1 MATPVEPEA
10 LTGPVRFGPYTLVR
24 RIGAG
29 GMGEVFLAREEG
41 VGRAVVVKK
50 VLPGLVDSRQFVGR
64 FRDEAR
70 VVVRLAHPNIAR
82 VYAMGEVD
90 GQLFLAMEYVLGKT
104 LSRLAYRLRQRQ
116 RLMPLGPLL
125 QLGQRLCE
133 GLAYAHDATDE
144 EGHPLHL
151 VHRDLSPANVCV
163 SYAGEVKIIDFGAA
177 QSTLKEQQTA
187 PRVVIGNLTYMAPE
201 QARKRTVDRR
211 ADLYAV
217 GVVLW
222 ELFSWK
228 PLSQRGDPLERW
240 RRAAYPQWEPAGRY
254 RPDLPRAVDAFL
266 VRALASEPNDRFP
279 TATAMAE
286 ALAALKEKLAP
297 EATDQDLVRLMS
309 AAFPR
314 EKVVEQQT
322 LDALL
327 REQPERASTQQEFP
341 SVDLPPTADL
351 LRAQEDIE
359 TEALDAAKLRR
370 AANVSAGQETEALD
384 AAQVEQALRAARLDA
399 GAGLSAGQETEAL
412 DAAQV
417 EQALRAARLGAGL
430 SAGQETEALDSAQ
443 VEQALRAAAALKAA
457 STEGAVARRPWVVVA
472 DEGGLRR
479 APPVRLHN
487 QEVTKD
493 AWVPGVGTAEPTAP
507 GQPPLSGWGTSA
519 GVAEPTAPGQ
529 PSQPGQGTS
538 AGVAEP
544 TAPGQPSQP
553 GQGTSAGVVEPTA
566 PGPSLLSG
574 QSTSAGVVEST
585 APGQPPPNGW
595 APGTGAA
602 ESTAPG
608 QPPPNGWS
616 TGPGI
621 AEPTAPGQ
629 PRPSGWAPGPG
640 IAEPTASVTPPPAD
654 GTPGAGGEAATAY
667 ERSMPHRAEW
677 TPGSGS
683 DDATPREASTPTEPS
698 RGPGSEDPTDPGEG
712 AREGADSSPDRQA
725 AVGQPRHI
733 DWNPSPDAEDSAS
746 HLRASHR
753 EGPPLA
759 PEDSPMQNRPS
770 RPGWTPGA
778 GSEDSTTNERPSRKS
793 GAGSAGW
800 TPGSG
805 EDDATEGAAPLA
817 RHPDTDDEEE
827 STDVEKPGRSKAN
840 PPPAQRAPAPTARPN
855 TSVGAAPQSRSGAEA
870 SPARPN
876 TSVGAAPQA
885 RPAAPS
891 RPAGGDDPQSRPA
904 TSVGAAPQAR
914 PAAPPPTESFP
925 DATRPMSKEEL
936 PVPWTPSGAGEAT
949 EALEAAKIFGAL
961 SQTTG
966 NMPAYLAEK
975 AAPYVPP
982 KEIPRRQAPVVDER
996 PHETRPMQ
1004 VRTKTRET
1012 LVGYDMDISAALKE
1026 AELKRREAELAAQ
1039 KRDNKKKPAKSSGPG
1054 MPRLWPIPPQYRFW
1068 AMLAVVALAVGLG
1081 FGLVWLSLGLGG
1093 GD

>member
-41 VGRAVVVKK
+41 VRRAVVVKK

-116 RLMPLGPLL
+116 RIMPLGPLL

-297 EATDQDLVRLMS
+297 NVTDQDLVRLMS

-341 SVDLPPTADL
+341 SVSTPPTAEV
-351 LRAQEDIE
+351 LRAQEDIA

-384 AAQVEQALRAARLDA
+384 AAQVEQALRAA
-399 GAGLSAGQETEAL
+399 
-412 DAAQV
+412 
-417 EQALRAARLGAGL
+417 
-430 SAGQETEALDSAQ
+430 
-443 VEQALRAAAALKAA
+443 AALKAA
-457 STEGAVARRPWVVVA
+457 STDEAVNRPPWVLVA
-472 DEGGLRR
+472 DEGGLRK

-493 AWVPGVGTAEPTAP
+493 AWVPGAGTAEA
-507 GQPPLSGWGTSA
+507 
-519 GVAEPTAPGQ
+519 
-529 PSQPGQGTS
+529 
-538 AGVAEP
+538 
-544 TAPGQPSQP
+544 
-553 GQGTSAGVVEPTA
+553 
-566 PGPSLLSG
+566 
-574 QSTSAGVVEST
+574 T
-585 APGQPPPNGW
+585 APGQPPPSGW
-595 APGTGAA
+595 RTGTGTA
-602 ESTAPG
+602 ES
-608 QPPPNGWS
+608 
-616 TGPGI
+616 
-621 AEPTAPGQ
+621 
-629 PRPSGWAPGPG
+629 
-640 IAEPTASVTPPPAD
+640 TASVTPPPA
-654 GTPGAGGEAATAY
+654 GWTPGAGGEDATASA
-667 ERSMPHRAEW
+667 RPMFRRADGA
-677 TPGSGS
+677 PGPGA
-683 DDATPREASTPTEPS
+683 DDATPRETAAPAQPS

-712 AREGADSSPDRQA
+712 TREGADSSPDRQD
-725 AVGQPRHI
+725 AVGQPRHP
-733 DWNPSPDAEDSAS
+733 DWNPGPDAEDSAS
-746 HLRASHR
+746 HLRAFHR

-793 GAGSAGW
+793 EGGLPSSGGSGWRPGA
-800 TPGSG
+800 G

-817 RHPDTDDEEE
+817 RHPDTGDEEE

-840 PPPAQRAPAPTARPN
+840 PPPAQRAPAPTARPH
-855 TSVGAAPQSRSGAEA
+855 TSVGAAPQSRSGTEA
-870 SPARPN
+870 SPARPH
-876 TSVGAAPQA
+876 TSDGAAPQA
-885 RPAAPS
+885 RPSTPAAPS
-891 RPAGGDDPQSRPA
+891 RPATSGGDAPQSRPA

-914 PAAPPPTESFP
+914 PAAPPATSSFP
-925 DATRPMSKEEL
+925 DATRPMSQEEL

-982 KEIPRRQAPVVDER
+982 KEVPRRQAPVVDER

-1039 KRDNKKKPAKSSGPG
+1039 KRNNKKKPAKASGSG

-1068 AMLAVVALAVGLG
+1068 AMLMVVALAVGLG
-1081 FGLVWLSLGLGG
+1081 FGLVWLALGLGG

>member
-10 LTGPVRFGPYTLVR
+10 LSGPVRFGPYTLVR

-116 RLMPLGPLL
+116 RMMPLGPLL
-125 QLGQRLCE
+125 QMGIRLCE

-266 VRALASEPNDRFP
+266 ARALASEPNDRFP

-286 ALAALKEKLAP
+286 ALGALKEKLAP
-297 EATDQDLVRLMS
+297 NVTDQDLVRLMS

-314 EKVVEQQT
+314 EKAIEQQM
-322 LDALL
+322 LDDLL
-327 REQPERASTQQEFP
+327 REQPGRTSTRQEFP
-341 SVDLPPTADL
+341 SVLAPPGAVDEAEA
-351 LRAQEDIE
+351 LRAQEDIA
-359 TEALDAAKLRR
+359 TEAMDAAKLRQ
-370 AANVSAGQETEALD
+370 AEQASAGQETEALD
-384 AAQVEQALRAARLDA
+384 AAMATQSAAKPLSPDGALADLEALTPSSVKPLPPEYA
-399 GAGLSAGQETEAL
+399 GVGERTEAL
-412 DAAQV
+412 DAAK
-417 EQALRAARLGAGL
+417 
-430 SAGQETEALDSAQ
+430 
-443 VEQALRAAAALKAA
+443 VEQALRAAAA
-457 STEGAVARRPWVVVA
+457 AR
-472 DEGGLRR
+472 GGSGEDPGLPRK
-479 APPVRLHN
+479 APPPRLHN
-487 QEVTKD
+487 LEITMD
-493 AWVPGVGTAEPTAP
+493 AWLPGIGAAEPTTPGLPPQTPAGSAP
-507 GQPPLSGWGTSA
+507 
-519 GVAEPTAPGQ
+519 E
-529 PSQPGQGTS
+529 
-538 AGVAEP
+538 ED
-544 TAPGQPSQP
+544 
-553 GQGTSAGVVEPTA
+553 
-566 PGPSLLSG
+566 
-574 QSTSAGVVEST
+574 
-585 APGQPPPNGW
+585 
-595 APGTGAA
+595 
-602 ESTAPG
+602 
-608 QPPPNGWS
+608 
-616 TGPGI
+616 
-621 AEPTAPGQ
+621 
-629 PRPSGWAPGPG
+629 WAPGPG
-640 IAEPTASVTPPPAD
+640 EDEPTPQ
-654 GTPGAGGEAATAY
+654 EA
-667 ERSMPHRAEW
+667 
-677 TPGSGS
+677 SGS
-683 DDATPREASTPTEPS
+683 LES
-698 RGPGSEDPTDPGEG
+698 RAGPGPEDTTDPGERTP
-712 AREGADSSPDRQA
+712 AE
-725 AVGQPRHI
+725 QPSRP
-733 DWNPSPDAEDSAS
+733 DWNPDADGKDSIPQ
-746 HLRASHR
+746 LRASHR
-753 EGPPLA
+753 EGPPPA

-778 GSEDSTTNERPSRKS
+778 GSEDSTTNERPARKS
-793 GAGSAGW
+793 ATGLPAAGKGGW

-805 EDDATEGAAPLA
+805 EDDATEGAAPSPIAA
-817 RHPDTDDEEE
+817 RPDDADDE
-827 STDVEKPGRSKAN
+827 STDVDKPGRAKAS
-840 PPPAQRAPAPTARPN
+840 PAPRAPQSRPQ
-855 TSVGAAPQSRSGAEA
+855 TSVGAAPK
-870 SPARPN
+870 ARP
-876 TSVGAAPQA
+876 SEVP
-885 RPAAPS
+885 
-891 RPAGGDDPQSRPA
+891 
-904 TSVGAAPQAR
+904 
-914 PAAPPPTESFP
+914 P
-925 DATRPMSKEEL
+925 DATRPMSQDEL
-936 PVPWTPSGAGEAT
+936 PVPWAPQGAGEAT

-975 AAPYVPP
+975 STPYVPP
-982 KEIPRRQAPVVDER
+982 KEAPRRQAPVVDER

-1012 LVGYDMDISAALKE
+1012 LVGYDMDISEALRQ
-1026 AELKRREAELAAQ
+1026 AELKRREEELAAQ
-1039 KRDNKKKPAKSSGPG
+1039 KRDKNKKKKPARSAGGANPLAG
-1054 MPRLWPIPPQYRFW
+1054 LWPIPRQYRFW
-1068 AMLAVVALAVGLG
+1068 AMLAVVALACGLG
-1081 FGLVWLSLGLGG
+1081 FGVMWLFLNGGEGG
-1093 GD
+1093 G

>member
-90 GQLFLAMEYVLGKT
+90 GQLYLAMEYVLGKT

-116 RLMPLGPLL
+116 RMMPLGPLL
-125 QLGQRLCE
+125 QMGIRLCE

-266 VRALASEPNDRFP
+266 ARALASEPNDRFP

-286 ALAALKEKLAP
+286 ALGALKEKLAP
-297 EATDQDLVRLMS
+297 NVTDQDLVRLMS

-314 EKVVEQQT
+314 EKVIEQQM
-322 LDALL
+322 LDDLL
-327 REQPERASTQQEFP
+327 REQPERANTRQEFP
-341 SVDLPPTADL
+341 SVLAPPGAMDPEEA
-351 LRAQEDIE
+351 LRAQEDIA

-370 AANVSAGQETEALD
+370 AEGTRAGEEPEAPGAAMPPESTRAGPETGARNAAKPPPSEYASVGQETEALD
-384 AAQVEQALRAARLDA
+384 AAK
-399 GAGLSAGQETEAL
+399 
-412 DAAQV
+412 
-417 EQALRAARLGAGL
+417 
-430 SAGQETEALDSAQ
+430 
-443 VEQALRAAAALKAA
+443 VEQALRAAAEAKRLQDESGDAA
-457 STEGAVARRPWVVVA
+457 ELPRK
-472 DEGGLRR
+472 

-487 QEVTKD
+487 LEITMD
-493 AWVPGVGTAEPTAP
+493 AWLPGIGAAEPTTPGLPPQTPEVGKAP
-507 GQPPLSGWGTSA
+507 PAPAAASA
-519 GVAEPTAPGQ
+519 PE
-529 PSQPGQGTS
+529 
-538 AGVAEP
+538 
-544 TAPGQPSQP
+544 
-553 GQGTSAGVVEPTA
+553 
-566 PGPSLLSG
+566 
-574 QSTSAGVVEST
+574 
-585 APGQPPPNGW
+585 
-595 APGTGAA
+595 GTGPASGAA
-602 ESTAPG
+602 RAQWT
-608 QPPPNGWS
+608 
-616 TGPGI
+616 
-621 AEPTAPGQ
+621 
-629 PRPSGWAPGPG
+629 PGPG
-640 IAEPTASVTPPPAD
+640 ED
-654 GTPGAGGEAATAY
+654 E
-667 ERSMPHRAEW
+667 
-677 TPGSGS
+677 
-683 DDATPREASTPTEPS
+683 ATPQEVPGPLES
-698 RGPGSEDPTDPGEG
+698 RGGPGSEDTTDPGERTPAG
-712 AREGADSSPDRQA
+712 RQA
-725 AVGQPRHI
+725 PAEEPSRP
-733 DWNPSPDAEDSAS
+733 DWNPGPDAKDSVT
-746 HLRASHR
+746 HLRASHS
-753 EGPPLA
+753 EGPPPA

-778 GSEDSTTNERPSRKS
+778 GSEDSTTNERPARKS
-793 GAGSAGW
+793 ATGLPAAGKGGW

-805 EDDATEGAAPLA
+805 EDDATEGAGSSPMAA
-817 RHPDTDDEEE
+817 RPSTDDAEEE
-827 STDVEKPGRSKAN
+827 STDVEKPGRPKAN
-840 PPPAQRAPAPTARPN
+840 AAPRAPASQPRPQ
-855 TSVGAAPQSRSGAEA
+855 TSVG
-870 SPARPN
+870 PA
-876 TSVGAAPQA
+876 
-885 RPAAPS
+885 
-891 RPAGGDDPQSRPA
+891 PQSRPA

-914 PAAPPPTESFP
+914 PAEAFP
-925 DATRPMSKEEL
+925 DATRPMSQDEL
-936 PVPWTPSGAGEAT
+936 PVPWSPQGAGEAT

-966 NMPAYLAEK
+966 NMPAYLDEK
-975 AAPYVPP
+975 ATPYVPP
-982 KEIPRRQAPVVDER
+982 KEVPRRQAPVVNER

-1012 LVGYDMDISAALKE
+1012 LVGYDMDISEALRQ
-1026 AELKRREAELAAQ
+1026 AELKRREAELAAE
-1039 KRDNKKKPAKSSGPG
+1039 KRNNKKKKPVKSKGGNPLQG
-1054 MPRLWPIPPQYRFW
+1054 LWPIPPQYRFW
-1068 AMLAVVALAVGLG
+1068 AMLVVVALACGLG
-1081 FGLVWLSLGLGG
+1081 FGVMWLFLGG
-1093 GD
+1093 GEGGT

>member
-116 RLMPLGPLL
+116 RMMPLGPLL
-125 QLGQRLCE
+125 QLGIRLCE

-266 VRALASEPNDRFP
+266 ARALASEPNDRFP

-286 ALAALKEKLAP
+286 ALGALKEKLAP
-297 EATDQDLVRLMS
+297 NVTDTDLVRLMS

-314 EKVVEQQT
+314 EKVIEQQV
-322 LDALL
+322 LDDLL
-327 REQPERASTQQEFP
+327 REQPGRANTRQEFP
-341 SVDLPPTADL
+341 SVLAPPGAVDAAEA
-351 LRAQEDIE
+351 LRAQEDIA
-359 TEALDAAKLRR
+359 TEALDAAKLRQAEEAGPETGAR
-370 AANVSAGQETEALD
+370 DAARPPPPEYANVGQQTEALD
-384 AAQVEQALRAARLDA
+384 AAK
-399 GAGLSAGQETEAL
+399 
-412 DAAQV
+412 
-417 EQALRAARLGAGL
+417 
-430 SAGQETEALDSAQ
+430 
-443 VEQALRAAAALKAA
+443 VEQALRAAAEAQ
-457 STEGAVARRPWVVVA
+457 
-472 DEGGLRR
+472 GLRAESGDAAELPR
-479 APPVRLHN
+479 KAPPARLHN
-487 QEVTKD
+487 LEITMD
-493 AWVPGVGTAEPTAP
+493 AWLPGIGAAEPTTP
-507 GQPPLSGWGTSA
+507 GLPPQTPEAASGGARAQWASG
-519 GVAEPTAPGQ
+519 PGADEATPQ
-529 PSQPGQGTS
+529 
-538 AGVAEP
+538 E
-544 TAPGQPSQP
+544 
-553 GQGTSAGVVEPTA
+553 A
-566 PGPSLLSG
+566 PGPLLSRG
-574 QSTSAGVVEST
+574 
-585 APGQPPPNGW
+585 
-595 APGTGAA
+595 
-602 ESTAPG
+602 
-608 QPPPNGWS
+608 
-616 TGPGI
+616 
-621 AEPTAPGQ
+621 
-629 PRPSGWAPGPG
+629 
-640 IAEPTASVTPPPAD
+640 
-654 GTPGAGGEAATAY
+654 
-667 ERSMPHRAEW
+667 
-677 TPGSGS
+677 
-683 DDATPREASTPTEPS
+683 
-698 RGPGSEDPTDPGEG
+698 GPGSEDTTDPGERTPTPT
-712 AREGADSSPDRQA
+712 ASPSGRQA
-725 AVGQPRHI
+725 PAEEPPRP
-733 DWNPSPDAEDSAS
+733 DWNPGPDAKDSVT
-746 HLRASHR
+746 HLRASHS
-753 EGPPLA
+753 EGPPPA

-778 GSEDSTTNERPSRKS
+778 GSEDSTTNERPARKS
-793 GAGSAGW
+793 ATGLPAAGKGGW

-805 EDDATEGAAPLA
+805 EDDATEGAGSLPMAS
-817 RHPDTDDEEE
+817 RPDTDDDADDEG
-827 STDVEKPGRSKAN
+827 TDVDNPGRPKAN
-840 PPPAQRAPAPTARPN
+840 PAPRAQ
-855 TSVGAAPQSRSGAEA
+855 
-870 SPARPN
+870 
-876 TSVGAAPQA
+876 
-885 RPAAPS
+885 
-891 RPAGGDDPQSRPA
+891 QSRPA
-904 TSVGAAPQAR
+904 EA
-914 PAAPPPTESFP
+914 FP
-925 DATRPMSKEEL
+925 DATRPMSQDEL
-936 PVPWTPSGAGEAT
+936 PVPWTSQGAGEAT

-966 NMPAYLAEK
+966 NMPAYLEEK
-975 AAPYVPP
+975 ATPYVPP
-982 KEIPRRQAPVVDER
+982 KEAPRRQAPVVNER

-1012 LVGYDMDISAALKE
+1012 LVGYDMDISEALRQ

-1039 KRDNKKKPAKSSGPG
+1039 KRDKKKKPVKKSTGGNPLQG
-1054 MPRLWPIPPQYRFW
+1054 LWPIPPQYRFW
-1068 AMLAVVALAVGLG
+1068 AMLAVVALACGLG
-1081 FGLVWLSLGLGG
+1081 FGVMWLFLSGG
-1093 GD
+1093 EGGS

>member
-90 GQLFLAMEYVLGKT
+90 GQLYLAMEYVLGKT

-116 RLMPLGPLL
+116 RMMPLGPLL
-125 QLGQRLCE
+125 QMGIRLCE

-266 VRALASEPNDRFP
+266 ARALASEPNDRFP

-286 ALAALKEKLAP
+286 ALGALKEKLAP
-297 EATDQDLVRLMS
+297 NVTDQDLVRLMS

-314 EKVVEQQT
+314 EKVIEQQM
-322 LDALL
+322 LDDLL
-327 REQPERASTQQEFP
+327 REQPERANTRQEFP
-341 SVDLPPTADL
+341 SVLAPPGAMDAAEA
-351 LRAQEDIE
+351 LRAQEDIA

-370 AANVSAGQETEALD
+370 AEGTRAGEEPEAPGAAMPPESTRAGPETGARNAAKPPPSEYASVGQETEALD
-384 AAQVEQALRAARLDA
+384 AAK
-399 GAGLSAGQETEAL
+399 
-412 DAAQV
+412 
-417 EQALRAARLGAGL
+417 
-430 SAGQETEALDSAQ
+430 
-443 VEQALRAAAALKAA
+443 VEQALRAAAEAKRLQDESGDAA
-457 STEGAVARRPWVVVA
+457 ELPRK
-472 DEGGLRR
+472 
-479 APPVRLHN
+479 APPARLHN
-487 QEVTKD
+487 LEITMD
-493 AWVPGVGTAEPTAP
+493 AWLPGIGAAEPTTPGLPPQTPEVGKAP
-507 GQPPLSGWGTSA
+507 PAPATASA
-519 GVAEPTAPGQ
+519 PE
-529 PSQPGQGTS
+529 
-538 AGVAEP
+538 
-544 TAPGQPSQP
+544 
-553 GQGTSAGVVEPTA
+553 
-566 PGPSLLSG
+566 
-574 QSTSAGVVEST
+574 
-585 APGQPPPNGW
+585 
-595 APGTGAA
+595 GTGPASGAA
-602 ESTAPG
+602 RAQWT
-608 QPPPNGWS
+608 
-616 TGPGI
+616 
-621 AEPTAPGQ
+621 
-629 PRPSGWAPGPG
+629 PGPG
-640 IAEPTASVTPPPAD
+640 ED
-654 GTPGAGGEAATAY
+654 E
-667 ERSMPHRAEW
+667 
-677 TPGSGS
+677 
-683 DDATPREASTPTEPS
+683 ATPQEVPGPLES
-698 RGPGSEDPTDPGEG
+698 RGGPGSEDTTDPGERTPAG
-712 AREGADSSPDRQA
+712 RQA
-725 AVGQPRHI
+725 PAEEPSRP
-733 DWNPSPDAEDSAS
+733 DWNPGPDAKDSVT
-746 HLRASHR
+746 HLRASHS
-753 EGPPLA
+753 EGPPPA

-778 GSEDSTTNERPSRKS
+778 GSEDSTTNERPARKS
-793 GAGSAGW
+793 ATGLPAAGKGGW

-805 EDDATEGAAPLA
+805 EDDATEGAGSSPMAA
-817 RHPDTDDEEE
+817 RPSTDDAEEE
-827 STDVEKPGRSKAN
+827 STDVEKPGRPKAN
-840 PPPAQRAPAPTARPN
+840 AAPRAPASQPRPQ
-855 TSVGAAPQSRSGAEA
+855 TSVG
-870 SPARPN
+870 PA
-876 TSVGAAPQA
+876 
-885 RPAAPS
+885 
-891 RPAGGDDPQSRPA
+891 PQSRPA

-914 PAAPPPTESFP
+914 PAEAFP
-925 DATRPMSKEEL
+925 DATRPMSQDEL
-936 PVPWTPSGAGEAT
+936 PVPWSPQGAGEAT

-966 NMPAYLAEK
+966 NMPAYLDEK
-975 AAPYVPP
+975 ATPYVPP
-982 KEIPRRQAPVVDER
+982 KEVPRRQAPVVNER

-1012 LVGYDMDISAALKE
+1012 LVGYDMDISEALRQ
-1026 AELKRREAELAAQ
+1026 AELKRREAELAAE
-1039 KRDNKKKPAKSSGPG
+1039 KRNNKKKKPVKSKGGNPLQG
-1054 MPRLWPIPPQYRFW
+1054 LWPIPPQYRFW
-1068 AMLAVVALAVGLG
+1068 AMLVVVALACGLG
-1081 FGLVWLSLGLGG
+1081 FGVMWLFLGG
-1093 GD
+1093 GEGGT

>member
-90 GQLFLAMEYVLGKT
+90 GQLYLAMEYVLGKT

-116 RLMPLGPLL
+116 RMMPLGPLL
-125 QLGQRLCE
+125 QMGIRLCE

-240 RRAAYPQWEPAGRY
+240 RSAAYPQWEPAGRY

-266 VRALASEPNDRFP
+266 ARALASEPNDRFP

-286 ALAALKEKLAP
+286 ALGALKEKLAP
-297 EATDQDLVRLMS
+297 NVTDQDLVRLMS

-314 EKVVEQQT
+314 EKVIEQQM
-322 LDALL
+322 LDDLL
-327 REQPERASTQQEFP
+327 REQPERANTRQEFP
-341 SVDLPPTADL
+341 SVLAPPGTMDPAEG
-351 LRAQEDIE
+351 LRAQEDIA

-370 AANVSAGQETEALD
+370 AEGPETGALGAAKPRPPESTRAGPETGARNAAKPPPPEYASVGQQTEALD
-384 AAQVEQALRAARLDA
+384 A
-399 GAGLSAGQETEAL
+399 T
-412 DAAQV
+412 
-417 EQALRAARLGAGL
+417 
-430 SAGQETEALDSAQ
+430 Q
-443 VEQALRAAAALKAA
+443 VEQALRAAAEAKRLQEESGDAA
-457 STEGAVARRPWVVVA
+457 ELPRK
-472 DEGGLRR
+472 
-479 APPVRLHN
+479 APPARLHN
-487 QEVTKD
+487 LEITMD
-493 AWVPGVGTAEPTAP
+493 AWLPGIGAAEPTTPGLPPQTPEVGKAP
-507 GQPPLSGWGTSA
+507 P
-519 GVAEPTAPGQ
+519 APAVDLQ
-529 PSQPGQGTS
+529 WT
-538 AGVAEP
+538 
-544 TAPGQPSQP
+544 
-553 GQGTSAGVVEPTA
+553 
-566 PGPSLLSG
+566 
-574 QSTSAGVVEST
+574 
-585 APGQPPPNGW
+585 
-595 APGTGAA
+595 
-602 ESTAPG
+602 
-608 QPPPNGWS
+608 
-616 TGPGI
+616 
-621 AEPTAPGQ
+621 
-629 PRPSGWAPGPG
+629 PGPG
-640 IAEPTASVTPPPAD
+640 ED
-654 GTPGAGGEAATAY
+654 E
-667 ERSMPHRAEW
+667 
-677 TPGSGS
+677 
-683 DDATPREASTPTEPS
+683 ATPQEVPGPLES
-698 RGPGSEDPTDPGEG
+698 RGGPGSEDTTDPGERTPAG
-712 AREGADSSPDRQA
+712 RQA
-725 AVGQPRHI
+725 PAEEPSRP
-733 DWNPSPDAEDSAS
+733 DWNPGPDAKDSVT
-746 HLRASHR
+746 HLRASHS
-753 EGPPLA
+753 EGPPPA

-778 GSEDSTTNERPSRKS
+778 GSEDSTTNERPARKS
-793 GAGSAGW
+793 ATGLPATGNGGW

-805 EDDATEGAAPLA
+805 EEDATEGAGSSPMAA
-817 RHPDTDDEEE
+817 RPSTDDAEEE
-827 STDVEKPGRSKAN
+827 STDVEKPGRPKAN
-840 PPPAQRAPAPTARPN
+840 AAPRAPASQPRPQ
-855 TSVGAAPQSRSGAEA
+855 TSVG
-870 SPARPN
+870 PA
-876 TSVGAAPQA
+876 
-885 RPAAPS
+885 
-891 RPAGGDDPQSRPA
+891 PQSRPA

-914 PAAPPPTESFP
+914 PAEAFP
-925 DATRPMSKEEL
+925 DATRPMSQDEL
-936 PVPWTPSGAGEAT
+936 PVPWSPQGAGEAT

-966 NMPAYLAEK
+966 NMPAYLDEK
-975 AAPYVPP
+975 ATPYVPP
-982 KEIPRRQAPVVDER
+982 KEVPRRQAPVVNER

-1012 LVGYDMDISAALKE
+1012 LVGYDMDISEALRQ
-1026 AELKRREAELAAQ
+1026 AELKRREAELAAE
-1039 KRDNKKKPAKSSGPG
+1039 KRNTKKKKPVKSKGGNPLQG
-1054 MPRLWPIPPQYRFW
+1054 LWPIPPQYRFW
-1068 AMLAVVALAVGLG
+1068 AMLVVVALACGLG
-1081 FGLVWLSLGLGG
+1081 FGVMWLFLNGG
-1093 GD
+1093 EGGI

>member
-41 VGRAVVVKK
+41 VRRAVVVKK

-90 GQLFLAMEYVLGKT
+90 GQLYLAMEYVLGKT

-116 RLMPLGPLL
+116 RMMPLGPLL
-125 QLGQRLCE
+125 QMGIRLCE

-240 RRAAYPQWEPAGRY
+240 RRAAYPQWEPAARH

-266 VRALASEPNDRFP
+266 ARALASEPNDRFP

-286 ALAALKEKLAP
+286 ALGALKEKLAP
-297 EATDQDLVRLMS
+297 NVTDQDLVRLMS

-314 EKVVEQQT
+314 EKVIEQQV
-322 LDALL
+322 LDDLL
-327 REQPERASTQQEFP
+327 REQPERASTRQEFP
-341 SVDLPPTADL
+341 SVLAPPGSQDAAEA
-351 LRAQEDIE
+351 LRAQEDIA
-359 TEALDAAKLRR
+359 TEALDAAKLR
-370 AANVSAGQETEALD
+370 QEEFSSVGEATEALD
-384 AAQVEQALRAARLDA
+384 AAK
-399 GAGLSAGQETEAL
+399 
-412 DAAQV
+412 
-417 EQALRAARLGAGL
+417 
-430 SAGQETEALDSAQ
+430 
-443 VEQALRAAAALKAA
+443 VEQALRAAAAQ
-457 STEGAVARRPWVVVA
+457 RPWVEPGDA
-472 DEGGLRR
+472 SGLPRK

-493 AWVPGVGTAEPTAP
+493 AWVPGIGAAEPTAP
-507 GQPPLSGWGTSA
+507 GHPPQAPETGMG
-519 GVAEPTAPGQ
+519 GEVAT
-529 PSQPGQGTS
+529 T
-538 AGVAEP
+538 
-544 TAPGQPSQP
+544 
-553 GQGTSAGVVEPTA
+553 
-566 PGPSLLSG
+566 SG
-574 QSTSAGVVEST
+574 QAPQSAWT
-585 APGQPPPNGW
+585 
-595 APGTGAA
+595 
-602 ESTAPG
+602 
-608 QPPPNGWS
+608 
-616 TGPGI
+616 
-621 AEPTAPGQ
+621 
-629 PRPSGWAPGPG
+629 PGPG
-640 IAEPTASVTPPPAD
+640 GEDVTAYGAEPASGTA
-654 GTPGAGGEAATAY
+654 
-667 ERSMPHRAEW
+667 RAHW
-677 TPGSGS
+677 TPGPGE
-683 DDATPREASTPTEPS
+683 DEPTPPEPPAQMDS
-698 RGPGSEDPTDPGEG
+698 PAGPGSEDTTDPGEG
-712 AREGADSSPDRQA
+712 TREVVDSLPGRQA
-725 AVGQPRHI
+725 PAEQPSRP
-733 DWNPSPDAEDSAS
+733 DWNPGPDAEDSAT

-753 EGPPLA
+753 EGPPPA

-793 GAGSAGW
+793 GTGLPATGNTGW

-805 EDDATEGAAPLA
+805 EDDATEGAGPSPLA
-817 RHPDTDDEEE
+817 ARPATDDADDE
-827 STDVEKPGRSKAN
+827 STDVARPGAPKAS
-840 PPPAQRAPAPTARPN
+840 PAPRAPAAPPSRP
-855 TSVGAAPQSRSGAEA
+855 Q
-870 SPARPN
+870 

-885 RPAAPS
+885 RP
-891 RPAGGDDPQSRPA
+891 Q
-904 TSVGAAPQAR
+904 TSVGAAPQSR
-914 PAAPPPTESFP
+914 PPEAFP
-925 DATRPMSKEEL
+925 DATRPMSQEEL
-936 PVPWTPSGAGEAT
+936 PVPWKPQGAGEAT

-966 NMPAYLAEK
+966 NMPAYLDEK
-975 AAPYVPP
+975 ATPYVPP
-982 KEIPRRQAPVVDER
+982 KEAPRRQAPVVDER

-1012 LVGYDMDISAALKE
+1012 LVGYDMDISAALKA
-1026 AELKRREAELAAQ
+1026 AELKRREAELAEQ
-1039 KRDNKKKPAKSSGPG
+1039 KRKKKQPPAKSTGGSPLAG
-1054 MPRLWPIPPQYRFW
+1054 LWPIPPQYRFW
-1068 AMLAVVALAVGLG
+1068 AMLLVVALACGLG
-1081 FGLVWLSLGLGG
+1081 FGVMWLFLNADGG
-1093 GD
+1093 A

>member
-116 RLMPLGPLL
+116 RMMPLGPLL
-125 QLGQRLCE
+125 QMGIRLCE

-266 VRALASEPNDRFP
+266 ARALASEPNDRFP

-286 ALAALKEKLAP
+286 ALGALKEKLAP
-297 EATDQDLVRLMS
+297 TVTDQDLVRLMS

-314 EKVVEQQT
+314 EKVIEQQV
-322 LDALL
+322 LDDLL
-327 REQPERASTQQEFP
+327 REQPERANTRQEFP
-341 SVDLPPTADL
+341 SVLAPPGAVDAAEA
-351 LRAQEDIE
+351 LRAQEDIA

-370 AANVSAGQETEALD
+370 AEGAGPESGARDAAKPQPPEYATVGQQTEALD
-384 AAQVEQALRAARLDA
+384 AAK
-399 GAGLSAGQETEAL
+399 
-412 DAAQV
+412 
-417 EQALRAARLGAGL
+417 
-430 SAGQETEALDSAQ
+430 
-443 VEQALRAAAALKAA
+443 VEQALRAAAEAKRLQEESGDAPELPRK
-457 STEGAVARRPWVVVA
+457 
-472 DEGGLRR
+472 
-479 APPVRLHN
+479 APPARLHN
-487 QEVTKD
+487 LEITMD
-493 AWVPGVGTAEPTAP
+493 AWLPGIGAAEPTTPGLPPQTPEAAP
-507 GQPPLSGWGTSA
+507 G
-519 GVAEPTAPGQ
+519 
-529 PSQPGQGTS
+529 
-538 AGVAEP
+538 
-544 TAPGQPSQP
+544 
-553 GQGTSAGVVEPTA
+553 
-566 PGPSLLSG
+566 
-574 QSTSAGVVEST
+574 
-585 APGQPPPNGW
+585 
-595 APGTGAA
+595 AA
-602 ESTAPG
+602 RAQWT
-608 QPPPNGWS
+608 
-616 TGPGI
+616 
-621 AEPTAPGQ
+621 
-629 PRPSGWAPGPG
+629 PGPG
-640 IAEPTASVTPPPAD
+640 ED
-654 GTPGAGGEAATAY
+654 E
-667 ERSMPHRAEW
+667 
-677 TPGSGS
+677 
-683 DDATPREASTPTEPS
+683 ATPQEVPGPLDS
-698 RGPGSEDPTDPGEG
+698 RGGPGSEDTTDPGERTP
-712 AREGADSSPDRQA
+712 APTDSPSGRQA
-725 AVGQPRHI
+725 PAEEPSRP
-733 DWNPSPDAEDSAS
+733 DWNPGPDAKDSVT
-746 HLRASHR
+746 HLRASHS
-753 EGPPLA
+753 EGPPPA

-778 GSEDSTTNERPSRKS
+778 GSEDSTTNERPARKS
-793 GAGSAGW
+793 ATGLPATGKGGW

-805 EDDATEGAAPLA
+805 EDDATEGAGSSPMAA
-817 RHPDTDDEEE
+817 RPGTDDDAEEE
-827 STDVEKPGRSKAN
+827 STDVEKPGRPNAN
-840 PPPAQRAPAPTARPN
+840 AAPRAPASQPRPQ
-855 TSVGAAPQSRSGAEA
+855 TTVGAAPKPRPAEA
-870 SPARPN
+870 
-876 TSVGAAPQA
+876 
-885 RPAAPS
+885 
-891 RPAGGDDPQSRPA
+891 
-904 TSVGAAPQAR
+904 
-914 PAAPPPTESFP
+914 FP
-925 DATRPMSKEEL
+925 DATRPMSQDEL
-936 PVPWTPSGAGEAT
+936 PVPWAPQGAGEAT

-966 NMPAYLAEK
+966 NMPAYLDEK
-975 AAPYVPP
+975 ATPYVAP
-982 KEIPRRQAPVVDER
+982 KEAPRRQAPVVNER
-996 PHETRPMQ
+996 PHDTRPMQ

-1012 LVGYDMDISAALKE
+1012 LVGYDMDISEALRQ

-1039 KRDNKKKPAKSSGPG
+1039 KRDNKKKRPAKSAGGSPLQG
-1054 MPRLWPIPPQYRFW
+1054 LWPIPPQYRFW
-1068 AMLAVVALAVGLG
+1068 AMLAVVALACGLG
-1081 FGLVWLSLGLGG
+1081 FGVMWLFLNGG
-1093 GD
+1093 EGGA